1 MRRMSPSTVEP
12 VVLNA
17 LAVNAG
23 RGWAKLPLCSPWGVN
38 EVIAPSAIAFWHRL
52 ADKPIHRTRQPAWAV
67 LVGPTPGRMIK
78 FPVGF
83 TN

>member
-1 MRRMSPSTVEP
+1 VERIGK
-12 VVLNA
+12 LIAA
-17 LAVNAG
+17 LPPNI
-23 RGWAKLPLCSPWGVN
+23 C
-38 EVIAPSAIAFWHRL
+38 AFGDRLWHRL
-52 ADKPIHRTRQPAWAV
+52 ADKPIHRTRQPAWAD